1 MQLHT
6 YVNFHGKC
14 AEAFHYYE
22 KHLGAKID
30 MMMKFGEAPDQ
41 TGIGPEMKDSIL
53 HAQVSLGGMRL
64 LGADIP
70 GSEPMGS
77 ASLALSMD
85 SDADAERAFSALS
98 DGGQVLQPMAE
109 TFFAT
114 RFGQVRD
121 RFGTNWMIIH
131 ERAMQP
137 PA

>member
-6 YVNFHGKC
+6 YINFRGKC
-14 AEAFHYYE
+14 AEAFRYYE
-22 KHLGAKID
+22 KHLGAKIG

-41 TGIGPEMKDSIL
+41 TGIPPDMKDSVL
-53 HAQVSLGGMRL
+53 HANLDIGGTRL
-64 LGADIP
+64 MGADTP
-70 GSEPMGS
+70 STEPMGR
-77 ASLALSMD
+77 AYLTLSTD
-85 SDADAERAFSALS
+85 SDAEAERTFAALS

-114 RFGQVRD
+114 RYGQVRD
-121 RFGTNWMIIH
+121 RFGTNWIVIH